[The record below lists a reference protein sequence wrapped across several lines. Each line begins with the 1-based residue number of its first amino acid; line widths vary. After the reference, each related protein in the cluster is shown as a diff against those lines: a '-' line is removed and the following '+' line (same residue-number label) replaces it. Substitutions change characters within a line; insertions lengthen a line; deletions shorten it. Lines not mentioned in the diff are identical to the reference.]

1 MAHPRSLCENAT
13 VPEHA
18 MPHDVFLSYAST
30 DRAAA
35 DAVCAA
41 LEARGIRCWI
51 APRDVP
57 AGADWGEAILTAIG
71 RAHAM
76 VLVLSRQTAASVHVR
91 NEVVTAVSQ
100 SLALVPVR
108 IEDCQPGGALRLH
121 LAGSH
126 WLNVYPAPI
135 DQHADAL
142 AGGVRLALAADATI
156 EIPRAQAAAMV
167 AAARASAGANGPAA
181 MAAPRQAPPAA
192 RPAESIAARPGRGA
206 APAPA
211 GAAPRGAT
219 PAAPGKPAAPA
230 RRGLGIALAIGG
242 LVLVCAAV
250 AAAWYYE
257 PRLKAL
263 FGATFASEADTAA
276 TPAQGGAMVAA
287 ADRAAAP
294 GAAAPASPA
303 LPPAGAAEPPR
314 GLGGVPG
321 PLAGLGVAPPPVGLS
336 AATPPAGLSA
346 PAPTAPAPFPA
357 PQPASAP
364 RSMTQ
369 APPPRAPAPAA
380 RLTNAAGAAISQLFV
395 ARVDEGI
402 GREDW
407 LGHAQ
412 VMPGN
417 AVLLRAPAG
426 QGCLFNIRV
435 VYVGGMSEVRPGVD
449 LCAAPELRFEGKGAG
464 GSSSSS
470 R

>member
-13 VPEHA
+13 VPEDA

-76 VLVLSRQTAASVHVR
+76 VLVLSRNTAASVHVR

-126 WLNVYPAPI
+126 WLNVYPLPVE
-135 DQHADAL
+135 QHADAL

-167 AAARASAGANGPAA
+167 AAARASMAAVSDRPMAARDAAAPERPARQETTRPAA
-181 MAAPRQAPPAA
+181 IAAPVPVRQGAPPKPA
-192 RPAESIAARPGRGA
+192 RPDG
-206 APAPA
+206 APAPHL
-211 GAAPRGAT
+211 PT
-219 PAAPGKPAAPA
+219 P
-230 RRGLGIALAIGG
+230 RRGLGIALAAGG
-242 LVLVCAAV
+242 LVLLCAAV

-263 FGATFASEADTAA
+263 FGLTAA
-276 TPAQGGAMVAA
+276 TQAEAMAAPAVPVVAA
-287 ADRAAAP
+287 AVSGARQPQAAAP
-294 GAAAPASPA
+294 D
-303 LPPAGAAEPPR
+303 PPR
-314 GLGGVPG
+314 GLAGAAG
-321 PLAGLGVAPPPVGLS
+321 PLAGLGTTP
-336 AATPPAGLSA
+336 PPAGLGAALPPATAGFPAS
-346 PAPTAPAPFPA
+346 PAPPGLGALPLAPPPIGA
-357 PQPASAP
+357 PQPASPP

-369 APPPRAPAPAA
+369 APPPRPLPPPAPAA
-380 RLTNAAGAAISQLFV
+380 RVTNCASATISRLFV
-395 ARVDEGI
+395 ARVEDGV

-407 LGHAQ
+407 LGQAQ
-412 VMPGN
+412 ITPGN
-417 AVLLRAPAG
+417 AVLLRPPAG

-435 VYVGGMSEVRPGVD
+435 VYVGGRTEDRPGVD
-449 LCAAPELRFEGKGAG
+449 LCAAPDLRFEGSKGAG
-464 GSSSSS
+464 
-470 R
+470 

>member
-1 MAHPRSLCENAT
+1 
-13 VPEHA
+13 
-18 MPHDVFLSYAST
+18 MPHDVFLSYASA

-76 VLVLSRQTAASVHVR
+76 VLVLSRHTAGSVHVR

-126 WLNVYPAPI
+126 WLNVFPPPI
-135 DQHADAL
+135 DQHADVL
-142 AGGVRLALAADATI
+142 AAGVRIALAADATI

-167 AAARASAGANGPAA
+167 AAARA
-181 MAAPRQAPPAA
+181 AAPRQDGAPPRPDSAAPA
-192 RPAESIAARPGRGA
+192 RPAAPRPPAGAAQAPRADGAKA
-206 APAPA
+206 APAPHLP
-211 GAAPRGAT
+211 AP
-219 PAAPGKPAAPA
+219 
-230 RRGLGIALAIGG
+230 RRGLGIAVVAGVVA
-242 LVLVCAAV
+242 VLGAAV
-250 AAAWYYE
+250 AAAWYFE
-257 PRLKAL
+257 PQIKAL
-263 FGATFASEADTAA
+263 FGSDARGAT
-276 TPAQGGAMVAA
+276 GAVAA
-287 ADRAAAP
+287 AVVAAEP
-294 GAAAPASPA
+294 TRPASPA
-303 LPPAGAAEPPR
+303 PQAAVAAAPPPPAG
-314 GLGGVPG
+314 GLAGTAG
-321 PLAGLGVAPPPVGLS
+321 PLAGLAPVPLPLPP
-336 AATPPAGLSA
+336 
-346 PAPTAPAPFPA
+346 APAPFAGVEP
-357 PQPASAP
+357 PSAP

-369 APPPRAPAPAA
+369 APPPRPQPAA
-380 RLTNAAGAAISQLFV
+380 RVLNVASETITQVFV
-395 ARVDEGI
+395 ARLDEGV

-407 LGHAQ
+407 LGQAQ
-412 VMPGN
+412 LTPGN

-435 VYVGGMSEVRPGVD
+435 VYVGGRTEDRPGVD
-449 LCAAPELRFEGKGAG
+449 LCAAPDLRFEGSKGAA
-464 GSSSSS
+464 GSPS